1 MLEIQLT
8 VPGQISHTRRLE
20 LGEYT
25 IGRSFGADIRLRHES
40 VAKLHALLTVDDRQT
55 LMHDLGAADTVRRN
69 GVVFSEFAPVKRGDT
84 FSIGDCELKIIDSA
98 LEDGEPT
105 IDSCPT
111 IIAKRAAQDHET
123 PSNPLTGDERS
134 EQTIRQPPPDLQL
147 LQEKL
152 QELVLRE
159 LDLFRRTALNSLG
172 TADLRKEAKQ
182 AIETIIASG
191 AIELPA
197 HMDVK
202 NFIQEMTAEIMGYGP
217 IEPFL
222 EDDSVSEVMVN
233 GPSQIYIE
241 RHGRLAAVPVRF
253 INDDSLLR
261 VIERIVSPLGRRIDE
276 GVPMVDA
283 RLPDGSRVNAIIRP
297 LSLVGPILTIRKF
310 AKRRFSMDRLVETG
324 ALTQQMADFLKI
336 CVLHRKNI
344 LVSGGTGSGKTTFL
358 NALSESIPTTERIV
372 TIEDAAELRLVQPH
386 VLSLEARPP
395 NVEGRGE
402 VTIRELVRNAL
413 RMRPDRI
420 IVGECRGG
428 EALDMLQAMNT
439 GHDGSLTTG
448 HANSPRDLL
457 SRLEVMVLMAGMDLP
472 VRAIREQIASA
483 VDIII
488 QQTRS
493 SDGRRRVTAIVEVD
507 GMEGDVILTQ
517 PLFAFKQRS
526 VSRNGD
532 IKGDYVGFGQ
542 APRFYEDLRDAGVIL
557 DQTIFDGAAEPTP
570 TAQRDTVSPSS
581 LQQAST
587 RHLQRALD

>member
-1 MLEIQLT
+1 MLEIQFN
-8 VPGQISHTRRLE
+8 VPGQLCQTRRFV

-25 IGRSFGADIRLRHES
+25 IGRSFGADIRLKHDS
-40 VAKLHALLTVDDRQT
+40 VARRHALLSIEDGQT
-55 LMHDLGAADTVRRN
+55 FIRDLGAADSIRRN
-69 GVVFSEFAPVKRGDT
+69 GVVLSEIAPVRRGDS
-84 FSIGDCELKIIDSA
+84 FAIGECELRIIDS
-98 LEDGEPT
+98 P
-105 IDSCPT
+105 
-111 IIAKRAAQDHET
+111 
-123 PSNPLTGDERS
+123 TGDDSHEAAPRATSIEDDRNTVLLPAARPPTQGNEQVVKPGTS
-134 EQTIRQPPPDLQL
+134 ELQS
-147 LQEKL
+147 LQEKV

-159 LDLFRRTALNSLG
+159 LDLFRRTALNNL
-172 TADLRKEAKQ
+172 ANVDLRQEARQ
-182 AIETIIASG
+182 AIESIVASG
-191 AIELPA
+191 AIQLP
-197 HMDVK
+197 DDIDRGRFV
-202 NFIQEMTAEIMGYGP
+202 QDMTAEIMGYGP

-222 EDDSVSEVMVN
+222 QDDSVSEVMVN
-233 GPSQIYIE
+233 GPNQIYIE
-241 RHGRLAAVPVRF
+241 RSGRLNAVPARF

-310 AKRRFSMDRLVETG
+310 AKQRFSMDRLVEIG
-324 ALTQQMADFLKI
+324 ALTSRMAEFLKV

-358 NALSESIPTTERIV
+358 NALSESIPSSERIV

-402 VTIRELVRNAL
+402 VTIRELVRNSL

-483 VDIII
+483 VDIIV
-488 QQTRS
+488 QQTRF
-493 SDGRRRVTAIVEVD
+493 SDGRRRVTSIVEVD

-526 VSRNGD
+526 ITANGD
-532 IKGDYVGFGQ
+532 VLGDFVGFGQ
-542 APRFYEDLRDAGVIL
+542 APRFYEDLRDAGINL
-557 DQTIFDGAAEPTP
+557 DRSLFDGAGGG
-570 TAQRDTVSPSS
+570 S
-581 LQQAST
+581 
-587 RHLQRALD
+587 RARGDAV